1 MPQEYDLA
9 ISDFL
14 SYISS
19 EKGLASNTIEAYGR
33 DISLFASFL
42 ISIDITSLKK
52 VSSASLISFLSSL
65 KDKQYASSSISR
77 MLIALKVF
85 FRFLK
90 KEGWIDADPS
100 QHIDTPKI
108 WQLIPEVMS
117 ASEVDQ
123 LLQAPDRDTYVGARD
138 FAALQVMYASGLR
151 VSELCSLNLFDI
163 NEESVRVKGKGGKE
177 RIIPIAKVAIGAVDQ
192 YLGKFRQQVEAEE
205 EPALFLTGSGKRIDR
220 VLIWNRIKYYA
231 KKAQIQK
238 NISPHTLR
246 HSFATHLLENGADLR
261 IIQEMLGHASIATTD
276 RYTHISQ
283 KHLHEAFQAFHP
295 RP

>member
-42 ISIDITSLKK
+42 VSIDITSLKK
-52 VSSASLISFLSSL
+52 VSSASLISFLSDL

-138 FAALQVMYASGLR
+138 FAALKVMYASGLR

-192 YLGKFRQQVEAEE
+192 YLGKFRQQVEKQE